1 MLNIK
6 FNTKINELL
15 IIIFIKAIT
24 LAIIGTIIG
33 IIITLLPKISYAG
46 YSYQAEGA
54 KITCHNGACPV
65 YPNKPSFMIGTNS
78 SLCFRKV
85 NQKGGIWT
93 LSTKQNPQQAKC
105 VFAGGYVDKDHYL
118 YCQEGYNCKSTIMGN
133 IINLK
138 GYTKGLPYAS
148 YKLHYNFSLFC
159 KSDQWVQTSNST
171 FLCSKN

>member
-1 MLNIK
+1 MLNIEI
-6 FNTKINELL
+6 NTKINKSL
-15 IIIFIKAIT
+15 IIIFSKAIT
-24 LAIIGTIIG
+24 IAIIGTITAG
-33 IIITLLPKISYAG
+33 FSQISYAG

-54 KITCHNGACPV
+54 KIKCHNGACPV
-65 YPNKPSFMIGTNS
+65 YPNKPSFMIGTNN
-78 SLCFRKV
+78 SLCFRQV

-93 LSTKQNPQQAKC
+93 LSTKQQPQHAKC

-118 YCQEGYNCKSTIMGN
+118 YCQEGYNCEATIMGN

-159 KSDQWVQTSNST
+159 KSDQWAQTSDST